1 MPKISDIQS
10 GIERF
15 NREEFLKHLPN
26 GDGKRF
32 ILESINDIYKNRRKV
47 KNKWTNINDDIKAEL
62 VNKLILKLM
71 KVICE
76 DED

>member
-1 MPKISDIQS
+1 
-10 GIERF
+10 
-15 NREEFLKHLPN
+15 
-26 GDGKRF
+26 
-32 ILESINDIYKNRRKV
+32 V